1 MVGKKNSKL
10 LFSYLPI
17 LVCFFLCSCYSSKV
31 VLEENNGGVDDKIQG
46 MFVFGSSLVDNGNNN
61 FLPNSMAKANYLP
74 YGIDFPFGPSGRF
87 TNGKN
92 VIDLL
97 GDQLHLPLIPAFADP
112 STIGIRIIHGVDYA
126 SGASGILD
134 DTGLLAGG
142 VINLNQQIRN
152 FEEITLPGL
161 EIEMGMQSRKLL
173 KNYLFVVG
181 TGGNDYSFNYFLRPS
196 DASVSVEAFTA
207 NLTNSLSKQL
217 EKLYNLGGRKFVLM
231 SVNPIGCYPMVKA
244 IQRASNGSCNQDLN
258 RAARLFNAHLKS
270 LVNDIKPK
278 LPGSYLVFVNS
289 YKIIAD
295 IIKNPVSKGFED
307 TSNACCEVG
316 SEGGTLCK
324 RDGKICEERSS
335 HVFFDGLHPT
345 EAVNILIATK
355 AFNSSDKTEV
365 YPMNIKQLAMY

>member
-1 MVGKKNSKL
+1 MALNSTETIAFKLELPIRPSLSPKWLERKTQSFSSHTSQSLSVSPMQL
-10 LFSYLPI
+10 LFFKDS
-17 LVCFFLCSCYSSKV
+17 
-31 VLEENNGGVDDKIQG
+31 Q
-46 MFVFGSSLVDNGNNN
+46 
-61 FLPNSMAKANYLP
+61 
-74 YGIDFPFGPSGRF
+74 
-87 TNGKN
+87 NGKN

-316 SEGGTLCK
+316 SEGGPRATS
-324 RDGKICEERSS
+324 RFERYFQYRNSPGCSS
-335 HVFFDGLHPT
+335 V
-345 EAVNILIATK
+345 
-355 AFNSSDKTEV
+355 
-365 YPMNIKQLAMY
+365 

>member
-1 MVGKKNSKL
+1 MALNSTETIAFKL
-10 LFSYLPI
+10 ELPI
-17 LVCFFLCSCYSSKV
+17 RPSLSPKWLERKTQSFSSHTSQSCLFLPCSCYSSKV

-61 FLPNSMAKANYLP
+61 FLPNSMAKASYLP

-161 EIEMGMQSRKLL
+161 EIEM
-173 KNYLFVVG
+173 
-181 TGGNDYSFNYFLRPS
+181 
-196 DASVSVEAFTA
+196 
-207 NLTNSLSKQL
+207 
-217 EKLYNLGGRKFVLM
+217 KLYNLGGRKFVLM

-355 AFNSSDKTEV
+355 AFNSIDKTEI